1 MQRRFTQVDVF
12 GPEADGFGNPLGVVV
27 DADGLSDAEMA
38 GFAAWTNLSETVF
51 LLPPTTPEAD
61 YRVRIFT
68 IDNEL
73 PFAGHPT
80 LGSGFAWLAAGGVP
94 RRAGELVQECGVGL
108 VPLLIEDDQVAFA
121 APPRRRTGPLS
132 DELVAR
138 IESVIGVPSTEWVAH
153 EWGDNGPP
161 WMMVELA
168 DAQAVR
174 TVRFDHSKLGPLEHL
189 GLVGRET
196 GRFAYEVR
204 GQVGAW
210 EDPVTGQPERFGRPV
225 AARPRRRAVR
235 LHGHPGLAAG
245 PARRSLRPRRR
256 HRPLDRRTGPSGHHR
271 HRRPLA
277 GPKWGTVP
285 APSTLVSATRWNRPR

>member
-12 GPEADGFGNPLGVVV
+12 GPVADGFGNPLAVVV
-27 DADGLSDAEMA
+27 DGDGLSDAEMA

-51 LLPPTTPEAD
+51 LLAPTAPEAD

-80 LGSGFAWLAAGGVP
+80 LGSGFAWLAGGGVP
-94 RRAGELVQECGVGL
+94 QHAGELVQECGVGL
-108 VPLLIEDDQVAFA
+108 VRLLIEDDQVAFA
-121 APPRRRTGPLS
+121 APPRRTGPL
-132 DELVAR
+132 DEASIAR
-138 IESVIGVPSTEWVAH
+138 VEAVIGVPRTDWVAH

-174 TVRFDHSKLGPLEHL
+174 NVRFDHSKLGPLEHL
-189 GLVGRET
+189 GLIGRSE

-210 EDPVTGQPERFGRPV
+210 EDPVTGSLNASVAQWLRARGVVPSDYVATQGSQVGRRGEIFV
-225 AARPRRRAVR
+225 HDDGTDIWIGGRVRPII
-235 LHGHPGLAAG
+235 
-245 PARRSLRPRRR
+245 S
-256 HRPLDRRTGPSGHHR
+256 
-271 HRRPLA
+271 
-277 GPKWGTVP
+277 GTVD
-285 APSTLVSATRWNRPR
+285 L